1 MPELPE
7 VETIRRQ
14 LNYEVKSKTIVDIK
28 VVKAK
33 KINVQAKEF
42 VRILKD
48 AKIKD
53 VGRRAKMLLLNFD
66 NGWTAVIHL
75 IMTGRLLIKSRE
87 AIPTP
92 HTFVIFTLNTGKKL
106 FWDDIR
112 AFGYL
117 KLIKTENLEKFL
129 AEQGFGPE
137 PMPKNFTPKILKSC
151 LRKYGRKKIKPLLL
165 EQRCVAGIGNIYA
178 AEILAFAGVHP
189 LRRAESLSDKEIS
202 KMHRGLKKILAS
214 AIAARGSS
222 ADDYVDLYGKAGNFA
237 SKLQVYGR
245 EGERCAYCQE
255 KIKKIVLAGRGTYFC
270 PRHQK

>member
-14 LNYEVKSKTIVDIK
+14 LNREVKSKTIVDIK

-33 KINVQAKEF
+33 KINVPAKEF
-42 VRILKD
+42 VRLLKD

-92 HTFVIFTLNTGKKL
+92 HTCVIFTLNTGKKL

-112 AFGYL
+112 TFGYL

-137 PMPKNFTPKILKSC
+137 PMPKNFTPKILKNC

-178 AEILAFAGVHP
+178 AEIFAFAGVHP

-222 ADDYVDLYGKAGNFA
+222 VDDYVDLYGKAGNFVP
-237 SKLQVYGR
+237 KLQVYGR
-245 EGERCAYCQE
+245 EGERCAYCGW
-255 KIKKIVLAGRGTYFC
+255 KIKKIILAGRGTYFC

>member
-14 LNYEVKSKTIVDIK
+14 LDREVKGKTIVAIEVIK
-28 VVKAK
+28 SK
-33 KINVQAKEF
+33 KINVPAKEF

-48 AKIKD
+48 AKIAYVD
-53 VGRRAKMLLLNFD
+53 RRAKMLLLNFD

-92 HTFVIFTLNTGKKL
+92 YTLVIFTLNTGKKL

-112 AFGYL
+112 TFGYL

-129 AEQGFGPE
+129 AEQSFGPE

-202 KMHRGLKKILAS
+202 KIYRGLKKILAL
-214 AIAARGSS
+214 AIAARGTS
-222 ADDYVDLYGKAGNFA
+222 ADDFIDLYGRQGNFVF
-237 SKLQVYGR
+237 KLKAYGC
-245 EGERCAYCQE
+245 EGERCAYCGG